1 VAKRDCAALI
11 GFTPQLKL
19 KLELQST
26 LEVVCSLI
34 ALF

>member
-1 VAKRDCAALI
+1 VAKRGCATLI
-11 GFTPQLKL
+11 GFTPQL

>member
-1 VAKRDCAALI
+1 LAKRDCAALI
-11 GFTPQLKL
+11 EFALQL

-26 LEVVCSLI
+26 LEVVCGLI

>member
-1 VAKRDCAALI
+1 LAERDCAALI
-11 GFTPQLKL
+11 GFMSQLKL
-19 KLELQST
+19 EFQST

>member
-1 VAKRDCAALI
+1 VAKRDYAALI
-11 GFTPQLKL
+11 GFTPQL